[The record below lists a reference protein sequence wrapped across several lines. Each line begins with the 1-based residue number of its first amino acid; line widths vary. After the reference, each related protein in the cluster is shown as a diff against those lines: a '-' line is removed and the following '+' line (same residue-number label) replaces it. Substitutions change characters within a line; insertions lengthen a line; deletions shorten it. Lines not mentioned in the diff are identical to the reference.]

1 MTVELIYDSGCP
13 NVFQARANL
22 MKAISASGREASWI
36 EWDRTAP
43 ASPHHVR
50 GYGSPT
56 ILVHGTDVT
65 GELSNEAGSCC
76 RLYRE
81 GGGRF
86 EGAPSIAQISAAFVS
101 HPAIGSP
108 WTGAVAA
115 LPGIGLAFVPKLA
128 CPACWPVY
136 GALLGSV
143 GMGFLLDASYL
154 LPLTVAFLTVAVGAL
169 AFRAQSRWGYGPFA
183 AGLAASA
190 VILLGKFVFGSDL
203 VVYSGVALLV
213 AASVWNALPARTK
226 AAGCP
231 ACVSNSSV
239 TASPQEEIST

>member
-13 NVFQARANL
+13 NVSQARPNL
-22 MKAISASGREASWI
+22 MNAISASGREASWI
-36 EWDRTAP
+36 EWDRAAP
-43 ASPHHVR
+43 ASPRHIR

-65 GELSNEAGSCC
+65 GEPSNEAGSCC

-81 GGGRF
+81 GGDRF
-86 EGAPSIAQISAAFVS
+86 EGAPSIAQISAALVS
-101 HPAIGSP
+101 HPTTASP
-108 WTGAVAA
+108 WTSAVAT

-143 GMGFLLDASYL
+143 EMGFLLDASYL
-154 LPLTVAFLTVAVGAL
+154 LPLTVAFLAIAVGAL
-169 AFRAQSRWGYGPFA
+169 AFRAQSRRGYGPFA
-183 AGLAASA
+183 AGLAATA
-190 VILLGKFVFGSDL
+190 AILLGKFVFGSDP

-226 AAGCP
+226 PVGCP
-231 ACVSNSSV
+231 ACVPKLV
-239 TASPQEEIST
+239 PGSPQEEIST